1 MAREL
6 HAAGVKQDI
15 ERAERH
21 LRVVADEAAR
31 LAEER
36 RQLEGRR
43 ATATA
48 EAEAAEASRLA
59 CLQRVAEA
67 AEALA
72 VARRAAEA
80 ESEHLS
86 RQHAAAA
93 AASERRRAAVVELRR
108 MEAEA
113 NDLRARSE
121 HQVIEIRTIRERIE
135 ELRRSIVAIDKDAE
149 TVASESAVCEQEV
162 EQAARRLIETRE
174 RSDRLA
180 LDLTELNRLAASIR
194 DERAALDV
202 ARAEAAARLNY
213 LHEACV
219 AELAQPLEELSKV
232 CVLEENFDL
241 EAARG
246 RVEELRARVESFGA
260 VNMMAL
266 EELAEAEERF
276 SFLTS
281 QWQDIVDG
289 IGSTEEALREIKRRS
304 RERFRH
310 AFEVVNRNF
319 AEMFTELFGGGRGEM
334 SLIDA
339 EDVLE
344 SGIDLVAQ
352 PPGKRLQNVLLLSGG
367 EKAMAALALLL
378 AIFRYRPSPF
388 CLLDE
393 VDAPLD
399 EANVGRFTDK
409 IVEMSANT
417 QFIVVTHNKKT
428 MEAARALYGVT
439 MEEAGISKVVSVKFE

>member
-1 MAREL
+1 
-6 HAAGVKQDI
+6 
-15 ERAERH
+15 
-21 LRVVADEAAR
+21 
-31 LAEER
+31 
-36 RQLEGRR
+36 
-43 ATATA
+43 
-48 EAEAAEASRLA
+48 
-59 CLQRVAEA
+59 
-67 AEALA
+67 
-72 VARRAAEA
+72 
-80 ESEHLS
+80 S

-93 AASERRRAAVVELRR
+93 AASERRRAAAVEMRR

-113 NDLRARSE
+113 TDLRQRSE
-121 HQVIEIRTIRERIE
+121 RQAVEIETTRERIE
-135 ELRRSIVAIDKDAE
+135 ELRRSILVVSKSAE
-149 TVASESAVCEQEV
+149 TVAGESAVCEQEV
-162 EQAARRLIETRE
+162 EQAGLRLTEMRE
-174 RSDRLA
+174 RSDALA
-180 LDLTELNRLAASIR
+180 LELTELNRRAAAIR

-202 ARAEAAARLNY
+202 HRAEAAARLNY

-232 CVLEENFDL
+232 CTLEDDFDL
-241 EAARG
+241 EAARAN
-246 RVEELRARVESFGA
+246 VEELRARVESFGA

-276 SFLTS
+276 SFLTT
-281 QWQDIVDG
+281 QRQDIVDG
-289 IGSTEEALREIKRRS
+289 ITSTEEALREIKRRS
-304 RERFRH
+304 RERFRQ

-319 AEMFTELFGGGRGEM
+319 GEIFIELFGGGRGEM

-399 EANVGRFTDK
+399 EANVGRFTNK

-417 QFIVVTHNKKT
+417 QFIVITHNKKT

-439 MEEAGISKVVSVKFE
+439 MEEAGISKIVSVKFE